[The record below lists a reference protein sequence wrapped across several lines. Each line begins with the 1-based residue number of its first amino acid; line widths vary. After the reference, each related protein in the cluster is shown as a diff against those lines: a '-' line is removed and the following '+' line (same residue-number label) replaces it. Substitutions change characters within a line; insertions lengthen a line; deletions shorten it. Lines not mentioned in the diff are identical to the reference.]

1 MLGNFCKVTSVKN
14 GVEKDITN
22 ELNFHD
28 VVEKV
33 TLNGKSIDFKELN
46 KLIPELIDF
55 QYGEKPVKKIK
66 SLKKRKNNLVI

>member
-33 TLNGKSIDFKELN
+33 TLNGKSIDFKELH

-55 QYGEKPVKKIK
+55 QYGEKPVKKN
-66 SLKKRKNNLVI
+66 KKFKNKKINIVL

>member
-55 QYGEKPVKKIK
+55 QYGEKPVKK
-66 SLKKRKNNLVI
+66 